1 MALSSLEQQLLL
13 AMPQLDDAWFKE
25 AVILLLEHNEKG
37 AMGFSIN
44 KPAPISIHD
53 VFSQLNIVAPNV
65 NVEAHP
71 VVIGGPVQPE
81 AGFILHPPTEQVWE
95 TSQAINETLWLT
107 HSKDI
112 LAAIAVGRGPKHSLI
127 VLGYAGWES
136 GQLEGELLQNAWLN
150 VPCPQDI
157 LFTVPLAERWRYAA
171 NAAGINIDLLSTDI
185 GHA

>member
-1 MALSSLEQQLLL
+1 MAFNSLEQQLLL

-25 AVILLLEHNEKG
+25 SVILLLEHSEEG

-44 KPAPISIHD
+44 KPAPISINE
-53 VFSQLNIVAPNV
+53 VLSQLNIINQ
-65 NVEAHP
+65 NIDTSAHS
-71 VVIGGPVQPE
+71 VVMGGPVQPE

-95 TSQAINETLWLT
+95 TSQAINETLWIT

-112 LAAIAVGRGPKHSLI
+112 LSAIAVGRGPKQSLT
-127 VLGYAGWES
+127 VLGYAGWGSE
-136 GQLEGELLQNAWLN
+136 QLESELMQNSWLN
-150 VPCPQDI
+150 VPCPTEI

-171 NAAGINIDLLSTDI
+171 NAAGINLDLLSTDI